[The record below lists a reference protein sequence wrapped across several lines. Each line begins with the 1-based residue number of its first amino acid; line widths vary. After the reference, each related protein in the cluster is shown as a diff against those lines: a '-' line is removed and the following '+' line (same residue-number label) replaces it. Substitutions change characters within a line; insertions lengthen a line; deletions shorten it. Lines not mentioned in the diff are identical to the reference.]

1 MDKKAYRR
9 LDTKKKYGAL
19 QSKDIRSVL
28 KKELITNF
36 GFENMGAIA
45 DLLIERFLRI
55 VEDYT
60 KPRERMVPYQTIIL
74 AADKNQRRGK
84 GKTMAMTKQK
94 PVLVNLMTMEERL
107 RLINGESIRDIRPD
121 MIARIMKEVDSQ
133 GATVSYNDITLLT
146 GITIGAVYHY
156 KKEYLKE
163 HPDEHIPHA
172 GTVFDMGRTL
182 THKKQIIEEYLKCY
196 LTKDI
201 ASKCKHHYTNV
212 DRYISDFNR
221 VFDLYEEEKNASQI
235 SFLTG
240 LSINLVKEY
249 IKIIEEFTKQ
259 QKLIYSKRKNEKEK

>member
-1 MDKKAYRR
+1 MDREAYKR
-9 LDTKKKYGAL
+9 LITKKQYGAL

-45 DLLIERFLRI
+45 DLLIERFLSI
-55 VEDYT
+55 VEEYT
-60 KPRERMVPYQTIIL
+60 KPRDKMMPYQTIIL

-94 PVLVNLMTMEERL
+94 PVVVNLMTREERL

-121 MIARIMKEVDSQ
+121 MIVRIMKEVDLQ
-133 GATVSYNDITLLT
+133 GATVSYNDLTLLT
-146 GITIGAVYHY
+146 GLTIGGIYHH
-156 KKEYLKE
+156 KKRYSEK
-163 HPDEHIPHA
+163 HPDENIPHA

-182 THKKQIIEEYLKCY
+182 THKKQIIEEYLKCF

-201 ASKCKHHYTNV
+201 ASKCKHHHTNV

-221 VFDLYEEEKNASQI
+221 VFDLYEEGKNERQI
-235 SFLTG
+235 SFLTS
-240 LSINLVKEY
+240 LSTSLVEEY
-249 IKIIEEFTKQ
+249 IEIIKEFTKEK
-259 QKLIYSKRKNEKEK
+259 KLIYSKRRKDKG